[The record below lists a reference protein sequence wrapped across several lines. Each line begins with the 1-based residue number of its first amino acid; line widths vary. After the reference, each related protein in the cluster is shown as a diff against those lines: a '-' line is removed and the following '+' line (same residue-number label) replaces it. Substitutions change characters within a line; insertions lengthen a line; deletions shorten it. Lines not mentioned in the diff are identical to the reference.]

1 MNAAYR
7 LLFTHVL
14 SKMDPERAHALA
26 SGVIRALGRRA
37 PAALVAPFTAPA
49 ESLAV
54 ETMGLR
60 FASPFGLAAGFDK
73 DAEDIDGLAALGFGH
88 VEVGTVTPRPQPGN
102 PGPRLFRLV
111 ADGALINRMGFN
123 NRGAELAAANIAAR
137 RNTTVIVGV
146 NIGKNKT
153 TEAEDAH
160 LDYAAAAAAVRDVA
174 DYLVVNVSSPNT
186 PGLRSLQSLESLTP
200 ILRAARDAA
209 PGVPLLVKI
218 APDLTDDEIREVTQL
233 AIDEGLAGII
243 AANTTISRAGLRT
256 SPRIVEAFGAGGLS
270 GRPLTERSLEVLRV
284 VKATAG
290 ERLCIISVGGVA
302 DAEEV
307 RRRLDA
313 GATLVQG
320 YTEFLYSGPWWA
332 ARINRGLTRLAR

>member
-7 LLFTHVL
+7 LLFRHVL

-26 SGVIRALGRRA
+26 SGVIRALGRRG
-37 PAALVAPFTAPA
+37 PAAFLSPLAAPA
-49 ESLAV
+49 ESLRV
-54 ETMGLR
+54 ETMGLS

-73 DAEDIDGLAALGFGH
+73 DAEDIDGLATLGFGH

-137 RNTTVIVGV
+137 RNRSVIVGV

-153 TEAEDAH
+153 TEADDAH
-160 LDYAAAAAAVRDVA
+160 LDYAAAAAAVKDVA

-186 PGLRSLQSLESLTP
+186 PGLRRLQSLGSLTP

-218 APDLTDDEIREVTQL
+218 APDLDDEEIREVTQL

-243 AANTTISRAGLRT
+243 AANTTISRSGLRT
-256 SPRIVEAFGAGGLS
+256 SARIVEAFGAGGLS
-270 GRPLTERSLEVLRV
+270 GRPLTDRSLEVLRI
-284 VKATAG
+284 VKEASG
-290 ERLCIISVGGVA
+290 DRLCIISVGGVA
-302 DAEEV
+302 DAAEV

-320 YTEFLYSGPWWA
+320 YTEFLYAGPMWA
-332 ARINRGLTRLAR
+332 ASINRGLARRAR

>member
-14 SKMDPERAHALA
+14 SKMDTERAHALA
-26 SGVIRALGRRA
+26 SGIIRILGRRI
-37 PAALVAPFTAPA
+37 PARMASPFTAPA

-137 RNTTVIVGV
+137 RNRTVIVGV

-160 LDYAAAAAAVRDVA
+160 LDYAAAASAVKGVA

-209 PGVPLLVKI
+209 PDVPLLVKI
-218 APDLTDDEIREVTQL
+218 APDLTDGEIREVTQL
-233 AIDEGLAGII
+233 AIDEGLAGVI
-243 AANTTISRAGLRT
+243 AANTTISRSGLRT
-256 SPRIVEAFGAGGLS
+256 SPRVVEAFGAGGLS
-270 GRPLTERSLEVLRV
+270 GRPLTERSFDVLRI
-284 VKATAG
+284 VKDTAG
-290 ERLCIISVGGVA
+290 DRLCIISVGGVA
-302 DAEEV
+302 DAAEV
-307 RRRLDA
+307 QRRLDA

-320 YTEFLYSGPWWA
+320 YTEFLYAGPGWA
-332 ARINRGLTRLAR
+332 ASINRGLARLKR

>member
-7 LLFTHVL
+7 LLFAHVL
-14 SKMDPERAHALA
+14 SKMDPERAHGLA
-26 SGVIRALGRRA
+26 SGVIRALGWRA
-37 PAALVAPFTAPA
+37 PAAVVTRFTAPA
-49 ESLAV
+49 ASLAV
-54 ETMGLR
+54 EAMGLR
-60 FASPFGLAAGFDK
+60 FSSPFGLAAGFDK

-123 NRGAELAAANIAAR
+123 NQGAEHAAANIAAR
-137 RNTTVIVGV
+137 RNTSVIVGV

-153 TEAEDAH
+153 TPAEDAH

-200 ILRAARDAA
+200 ILRAARDGA

-218 APDLTDDEIREVTQL
+218 APDLSDAEVREVTQL

-243 AANTTISRAGLRT
+243 AANTTVSRAGLTT

-270 GRPLTERSLEVLRV
+270 GRPLTERSLDVLRL
-284 VKATAG
+284 VKETAG
-290 ERLCIISVGGVA
+290 DRLCIISVGGVG
-302 DAEEV
+302 DAPEV
-307 RRRLDA
+307 KRRLDA

-320 YTEFLYSGPWWA
+320 YTEFLYAGPGWA
-332 ARINRGLTRLAR
+332 ATINRGLARLRR

>member
-7 LLFTHVL
+7 LLFRHGL
-14 SKMDPERAHALA
+14 SKMDPERAHGLA
-26 SGVIRALGRRA
+26 SGVIRALGRRG
-37 PAALVAPFTAPA
+37 PAAIVAPFTAPPPA
-49 ESLAV
+49 LAV
-54 ETMGLR
+54 EAMGLR
-60 FASPFGLAAGFDK
+60 FSSPFGLAAGFDK

-137 RNTTVIVGV
+137 RNTSVIVGV

-160 LDYAAAAAAVRDVA
+160 LDYAAAAAAVRGVA

-218 APDLTDDEIREVTQL
+218 APDLTDEEIREVTQL

-243 AANTTISRAGLRT
+243 AANTTISRSGLRT

-270 GRPLTERSLEVLRV
+270 GRPLTARSLDVLRV
-284 VKATAG
+284 VRETAG
-290 ERLCIISVGGVA
+290 ERLCIISVGGVG
-302 DAEEV
+302 DAAEAK
-307 RRRLDA
+307 RRLDA

-320 YTEFLYSGPWWA
+320 YTEFLYAGPGWA
-332 ARINRGLTRLAR
+332 ASINRGLARLKR